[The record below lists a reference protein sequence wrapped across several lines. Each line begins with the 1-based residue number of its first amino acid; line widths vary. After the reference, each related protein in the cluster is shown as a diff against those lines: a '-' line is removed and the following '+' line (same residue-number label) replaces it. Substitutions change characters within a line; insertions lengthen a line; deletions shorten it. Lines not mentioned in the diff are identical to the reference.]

1 MYFIVSAD
9 KTYRGKLIGVDHFNR
24 ANTIGHEIHMTRP
37 ILLFLLAN
45 GLITVDDTIVT
56 KSNERFFLYS
66 NIFKNIIEYKDL
78 PIDIDDAVD
87 LTTMNT
93 LFEEK
98 HNFNVILDVEKKYNI
113 LSKIRDNS
121 VTVKTDTFNELIA
134 NIHYCDIDPQFLN
147 KSYIVIHHR
156 HVTYN
161 NVTSDD
167 LSIIQAFINIIVS
180 NFPDLNVV
188 VFSSVSINF
197 NHPSVHNINDISVY
211 ASFMNNE
218 KCIAIISQFSGG
230 GQLAQYC
237 HSKNIIFYNNT
248 YNMMIY
254 NEKNE
259 RIIDQVFE
267 IANRSNNIYDYFDY
281 QKITNANVYI
291 ISAFQHVFEIIK
303 KIMCFSEDN
312 SKNQIHVL

>member
-9 KTYRGKLIGVDHFNR
+9 NTYRGKLIGVDHLNR

-78 PIDIDDAVD
+78 PIDADAVD

-98 HNFNVILDVEKKYNI
+98 HNFNMILDVEKKYSI
-113 LSKIRDNS
+113 LTKIRNNLIN
-121 VTVKTDTFNELIA
+121 VKTYAFNELISK
-134 NIHYCDIDPQFLN
+134 IHYCDIDPQFLN
-147 KSYIVIHHR
+147 KPFVVIHHR

-167 LSIIQAFINIIVS
+167 LSIIRAFIDIIIS

-188 VFSSVSINF
+188 VFSSIPIDF
-197 NHPSVHNINDISVY
+197 NHASVHNINNISTY

-218 KCIAIISQFSGG
+218 KCIALISQFSGG

-237 HSKNIIFYNNT
+237 HGKNIIYYNNV
-248 YNMMIY
+248 YAMMIH
-254 NEKNE
+254 NANQE
-259 RIIDQVFE
+259 RIIDHVFE
-267 IANRSNNIYDYFDY
+267 IANHPNNIYNNFDY
-281 QKITNANVYI
+281 QKTTNANVYI
-291 ISAFQHVFEIIK
+291 IYSYQHIFEIIK
-303 KIMCFSEDN
+303 KIVCSNEDN
-312 SKNQIHVL
+312 SKNQIYVL

>member
-9 KTYRGKLIGVDHFNR
+9 KNYRGTLIGVDHFNR

-45 GLITVDDTIVT
+45 GLITEDDIIVT

-78 PIDIDDAVD
+78 PFDVESID

-98 HNFNVILDVEKKYNI
+98 HNFNMILDVEKKYNI
-113 LSKIRDNS
+113 LTKLRDNS
-121 VTVKTDTFNELIA
+121 VVIKTDKFNSLIA
-134 NIHYCDIDPQFLN
+134 NIHYCNIDHQFSN
-147 KSYIVIHHR
+147 KPYIVIHHR

-161 NVTSDD
+161 NMTSDD
-167 LSIIQAFINIIVS
+167 LSIIQAFIHIIIS
-180 NFPDLNVV
+180 NFPDLNIV

-237 HSKNIIFYNNT
+237 HHKNIIFYNNT
-248 YNMMIY
+248 YNMLIRDA
-254 NEKNE
+254 KNE
-259 RIIDQVFE
+259 LIIDHVFE
-267 IANRSNNIYDYFDY
+267 IANRNNNIYDYFDY
-281 QKITNANVYI
+281 QKITNANMYV
-291 ISAFQHVFEIIK
+291 ISEYQHIFEIIK
-303 KIMCFSEDN
+303 KIMCFPEDN
-312 SKNQIHVL
+312 SKNQIHLL